1 MDLTGLFDITLPIVQ
16 APMAGVQGARLA
28 AAVAGA
34 GGLGSIPCAMLAP
47 DDIRRQVE
55 DFRGQFGARPIP
67 PFNLN
72 FFCHTM
78 PAPDEDKEAAWQ
90 DALLPFY
97 KELGIDLPAIGAVQ
111 GRQPFSDDTM
121 MLLEEL
127 RPPVVSFHFGLPA
140 PKYVARIKERGAKV
154 LSSATTVAE
163 AIYLERQGADAI
175 IAQGVE
181 AGGHRGLFLSD
192 DTTTQMGTFA
202 LLPQIVAAV
211 DVAVIAAGG
220 IAGRDGV
227 SAAFALGAAG
237 VQVGTA
243 YLLCPECDT
252 SRIHRE
258 AIAGERAGES
268 ASESA
273 GESAINTALTN
284 VFTGRPARAIVN
296 RLMRELGPFNSVAPA
311 FPRAAMMVGPLR
323 AAAEKSGSAD
333 FSSLWCGQ
341 NANGCKELPAAEI
354 TRELMADFSG

>member
-1 MDLTGLFDITLPIVQ
+1 
-16 APMAGVQGARLA
+16 
-28 AAVAGA
+28 
-34 GGLGSIPCAMLAP
+34 
-47 DDIRRQVE
+47 
-55 DFRGQFGARPIP
+55 
-67 PFNLN
+67 
-72 FFCHTM
+72 M
-78 PAPDEDKEAAWQ
+78 PALDEDKEAAWQ

-97 KELGIDLPAIGAVQ
+97 KELGIEMPEVAAAQ

-140 PKYVARIKERGAKV
+140 PEYVARIKEHGAKV

-202 LLPQIVAAV
+202 LVPQIVAAV
-211 DVAVIAAGG
+211 DVPVIAAGG
-220 IAGRDGV
+220 IAGPGGV

-258 AIAGERAGES
+258 AIAGGRGSES
-268 ASESA
+268 AGESA

-323 AAAEKSGSAD
+323 AAAEKSGCAD

-341 NANGCKELPAAEI
+341 NASGCKELPAAQI
-354 TRELMADFSG
+354 TRELMSGSSG

>member
-1 MDLTGLFDITLPIVQ
+1 MDLTGLLDISLPIVQ

-47 DDIRRQVE
+47 DDVRQQVE
-55 DFRGQFGARPIP
+55 DYRGQFNGRPIP

-72 FFCHTM
+72 FFCHVT
-78 PAPDEDKEAAWQ
+78 PAPDEDKEAAWR
-90 DALLPFY
+90 ALLLPFY
-97 KELGIDLPAIGAVQ
+97 EELGIDLPAIGPSQ
-111 GRQPFSDDTM
+111 GRQPFADDTM

-140 PKYVARIKERGAKV
+140 PKYVARLKEHGAKV

-163 AIYLERQGADAI
+163 AIYLARHGVDAI

-181 AGGHRGLFLSD
+181 AGGHRGMFLSD

-211 DVAVIAAGG
+211 DVPVIAAGG
-220 IAGRDGV
+220 IAGPGCV

-237 VQVGTA
+237 VQAGTA

-252 SRIHRE
+252 SRVHRE
-258 AIAGERAGES
+258 AIAGARAGVGK
-268 ASESA
+268 SET
-273 GESAINTALTN
+273 NTALTN

-296 RLMRELGPFNSVAPA
+296 RLMRESGPLSSVAPA

-323 AAAEKSGSAD
+323 AAAEKAGSAD

-354 TRELMADFSG
+354 TRELMADFSA